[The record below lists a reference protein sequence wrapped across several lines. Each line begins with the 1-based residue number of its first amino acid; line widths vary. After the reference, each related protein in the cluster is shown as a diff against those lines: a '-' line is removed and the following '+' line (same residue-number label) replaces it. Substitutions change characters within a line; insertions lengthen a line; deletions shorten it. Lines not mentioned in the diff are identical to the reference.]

1 MRTRFLL
8 NNLLTFVWV
17 ALTGTF
23 TGFNLVFGFVL
34 GFWVLWLIDRKDG
47 NRRYFRVVP
56 RAIGFLLYFLYE
68 LVKANLQVAYQVLMP
83 TFSMDPG
90 IVRVPLDARTD
101 LEITLL
107 ANVISLTPGTL
118 SLDLSTDRSVLYVHA
133 MYVGDKEAFIQDI
146 KNGFERRI
154 ITLLR

>member
-1 MRTRFLL
+1 MRTQFLL

-23 TGFNLVFGFVL
+23 TGLNLVFGFVL
-34 GFWVLWLIDRKDG
+34 SFWVLWLIERREE

-68 LVKANLQVAYQVLMP
+68 LIKANLEVAYEVMTP
-83 TFSMDPG
+83 SFSMDPG
-90 IVRVPLDARTD
+90 IVRVPLDVRSD

-118 SLDLSTDRSVLYVHA
+118 SLDVSTDRKVLYVHV
-133 MYVGDKEAFIQDI
+133 MYVGDKEEFIEGI